1 MREEVRKKAN
11 EPVEQKQEKGG
22 VGRNEEAGVDAE
34 GRSLSRMLRLL
45 MNLNLPGLR
54 KRCR

>member
-1 MREEVRKKAN
+1 MRKKEN
-11 EPVEQKQEKGG
+11 ELVEQKQGKGG
-22 VGRNEEAGVDAE
+22 VGRKKEARVDAE
-34 GRSLSRMLRLL
+34 GRSLRRMLMLL

>member
-1 MREEVRKKAN
+1 MREELMLVKL
-11 EPVEQKQEKGG
+11 KQRGEMEKIM
-22 VGRNEEAGVDAE
+22 VQRRNEETGVDAE
-34 GRSLSRMLRLL
+34 GREVEGRLMLL